1 MPILKRI
8 ETPLALAPKR
18 RGHRT
23 ILYGPGGIGKTTLCA
38 SLPGV
43 TRIIDGEESLEIL
56 KLDHLSAGQVNDW
69 KTLRDLLAKPI
80 WDDVQNIVL
89 DSGTRA
95 ERWAIA
101 DTLANVKHEKG
112 YNVKSIEGYGFG
124 KGFTHVYETFITLL
138 DELDKHVR
146 AGRNVVIICH
156 DCTTEVPNP
165 EGEDWLRYEPR
176 LQSPNSGKASIRL
189 AVKEWADHVLFYG
202 YDVVVGAD
210 GKGKGDGT
218 RTIYPTERPFC
229 MAKSRTTQ
237 MPIAVTEGVNVWAEI
252 LK

>member
-1 MPILKRI
+1 M
-8 ETPLALAPKR
+8 KR
-18 RGHRT
+18 RGHRVA
-23 ILYGPGGIGKTTLCA
+23 IYGPGGIGKTTLC
-38 SLPGV
+38 STLPGV
-43 TRIIDGEESLEIL
+43 TRIIDAEESLEIL
-56 KLDHLSAGQVNDW
+56 HLESLSAGQVTDW
-69 KTLRDLLAKPI
+69 KSLRDLLAKS
-80 WDDVQNIVL
+80 WDGVDNIVL

-101 DTLANVKHEKG
+101 DTLLNVKHEKG
-112 YNVKSIEGYGFG
+112 YVVKSIEGYGFG
-124 KGFTHVYETFITLL
+124 KGLTHVYETFITLL
-138 DELDKHVR
+138 DDLDKHVR

-202 YDVVVGAD
+202 YDVAVGED

-218 RTIYPTERPFC
+218 RTIYPCERPFC

-237 MPIAVTEGVNVWAEI
+237 TPIPIVEGVEVWGQI
-252 LK
+252 IK